1 MCVCACLHTYI
12 CVCVCVYIYVCMC
25 VINLWNEERIHL
37 YANQWRV
44 WENKF

>member
-1 MCVCACLHTYI
+1 MCMPTHIYM
-12 CVCVCVYIYVCMC
+12 CVCVCVCVCVCMCMC